1 MHARMSLVVFSF
13 GALYI
18 PTAQAET
25 TICTTISSL
34 PMTISAPGAYCL
46 RSNPAPLTALSGS
59 AISINADDVVLDLN
73 GFKIEN
79 TAPAN
84 QMAGVSAVDRKGLI
98 IRNGVI
104 RGFYRGVYISDTGAS
119 LGHLID
125 AIRADANRHA
135 GIWVEGEASLVR
147 RSQVTGTGGTT
158 AVPNTDTYGIRVAG
172 SGVRVLDND
181 VSETLGVGTGV
192 GKALFLEAAH
202 GAVVDLNRAGNTTLA
217 TGYAGIT
224 VMSGDDLVVSAN
236 YLTTLEFGVIFVGGS
251 GKYRDNLTAGV
262 ITPYTGGT
270 DAGNNQ

>member
-1 MHARMSLVVFSF
+1 MRARMSFVVVSFSALGIP
-13 GALYI
+13 GAN
-18 PTAQAET
+18 AET

-46 RSNPAPLTALSGS
+46 MSNPAPLTGLSGS
-59 AISINADDVVLDLN
+59 AITINADDVVLDLN

-84 QMAGVSAVDRKGLI
+84 QMTGVSAVDRKGI
-98 IRNGVI
+98 TVRNGVI
-104 RGFYRGVYISDTGAS
+104 RGFYRGIYVSDTGAS
-119 LGHLID
+119 SGHLID
-125 AIRADANRHA
+125 AIRADANRYA
-135 GIWVEGEASLVR
+135 GIWVEGEASVVR
-147 RSQVTGTGGTT
+147 RSQATGTGGTT
-158 AVPNTDTYGIRVAG
+158 AVPNTDTYGIRVVG

-181 VSETLGVGTGV
+181 VSETIGVGTGV
-192 GKALFLEAAH
+192 GKAVLLDAAH
-202 GAVVDLNRAGNTTLA
+202 GAVVELNRAGNTTLA

-224 VMSGDDLVVSAN
+224 VISGDDLVVAAN